1 MGLVIHGW
9 CKEER
14 FHEENGNIRGIIMSD
29 TYIIVVFTIL
39 LLVILVLYVFEI
51 SRTRRILNHISNMLL
66 EAKNGTFIESCY
78 DETKL
83 SSVEGQMKE
92 WIASSITT
100 SNQLEK
106 ERDCIK
112 TTISD
117 ISHQTK
123 TPISNIS
130 IYTELL
136 SEQELPEDSKEYVQR
151 LREQS
156 QKLNFLIEALVK
168 SSRLETKVVSIL
180 PKEHLIED
188 ILEQICDHCDQ
199 KAKSRGILITKE
211 IEPCSLQVDAKWTS
225 EALLN
230 ILDNAIKYADEATI
244 IKVVGIKYPMFY
256 RIDITN
262 RGIEVKQE
270 EVNAIFGRFFRSDNV
285 RDEDGVGLGLYLA
298 REIVTLQGGYIKVKP
313 GTEPTFSVFIPC

>member
-1 MGLVIHGW
+1 
-9 CKEER
+9 
-14 FHEENGNIRGIIMSD
+14 MSD
-29 TYIIVVFTIL
+29 TFIILALTII
-39 LLVILVLYVFEI
+39 LLVILVLYVLEI
-51 SRTRRILNHISNMLL
+51 CRARRVLNHISNMLL
-66 EAKNGTFIESCY
+66 EAKNGTFTESCY

-83 SSVEGQMKE
+83 SAVEGQMKE
-92 WIASSITT
+92 WIAHSITT
-100 SNQLEK
+100 SKQLEK

-136 SEQELPEDSKEYVQR
+136 SEQELPEDSKEYVLR

-156 QKLNFLIEALVK
+156 QKLNFLIEALMK
-168 SSRLETKVVSIL
+168 SSRLETKVVALQPSNYR
-180 PKEHLIED
+180 IED
-188 ILEQICDHCDQ
+188 LLEQICDQCEL
-199 KAKSRGILITKE
+199 KAKNRKITITKE
-211 IEPCSLQVDAKWTS
+211 IETCSLQIDAKWTK
-225 EALLN
+225 EALFN
-230 ILDNAIKYADEATI
+230 IVDNAIKYADETTI
-244 IKVVGIKYPMFY
+244 IKIVGVKYPMFY

-262 RGIEVKQE
+262 QGIGVKPE

-285 RDEDGVGLGLYLA
+285 RNEDGVGLGLYLA

>member
-1 MGLVIHGW
+1 MRD
-9 CKEER
+9 K
-14 FHEENGNIRGIIMSD
+14 
-29 TYIIVVFTIL
+29 YIIITLAII
-39 LLVILVLYVFEI
+39 LLVIIVLYVLEI
-51 SRTRRILNHISNMLL
+51 CRTRRTLNHISNMLL
-66 EAKNGTFIESCY
+66 EAKNGTFTESCY

-100 SNQLEK
+100 SKQLEK

-180 PKEHLIED
+180 PKDHLID
-188 ILEQICDHCDQ
+188 DLLEQICGQCER
-199 KAKSRGILITKE
+199 KAKSRGIIITKE
-211 IEPCSLQVDAKWTS
+211 MEPCSLLVDAKWTI

-230 ILDNAIKYADEATI
+230 ILDNAIKYADEATT
-244 IKVVGIKYPMFY
+244 IKIVGIKYPMFY

-262 RGIEVKQE
+262 RGIGVKQE
-270 EVNAIFGRFFRSDNV
+270 EVNDIFGRFFRSDNV

-298 REIVTLQGGYIKVKP
+298 REIITLQGGYIKVKP
-313 GTEPTFSVFIPC
+313 GIEPTFSVFIPC

>member
-1 MGLVIHGW
+1 MGSAIHGW
-9 CKEER
+9 CKGEKSYR
-14 FHEENGNIRGIIMSD
+14 ENSNKRESVMKD
-29 TYIIVVFTIL
+29 TYIIITLAIIL
-39 LLVILVLYVFEI
+39 LIILVLYVLEI
-51 SRTRRILNHISNMLL
+51 CRTRRILNHISNMLL
-66 EAKNGTFIESCY
+66 AAKNGTFTESCY

-83 SSVEGQMKE
+83 SAVEGQMKE
-92 WIASSITT
+92 WIAHSITT
-100 SNQLEK
+100 SKQLEK

-136 SEQELPEDSKEYVQR
+136 SEQELPEDSKEYVLR

-156 QKLNFLIEALVK
+156 QKLNFLIEALLK
-168 SSRLETKVVSIL
+168 SSRLETKVVTIQ
-180 PKEHLIED
+180 PRKYCIED
-188 ILEQICDHCDQ
+188 LLEQISDQ
-199 KAKSRGILITKE
+199 CELKVKSKKITITKE
-211 IEPCSLQVDAKWTS
+211 IEPCTLQIDAKWTK
-225 EALLN
+225 EALFN
-230 ILDNAIKYADEATI
+230 ILDNAIKYADEVTTI
-244 IKVVGIKYPMFY
+244 KIVGIKYPMFY

-262 RGIEVKQE
+262 RGIGVKSE

-298 REIVTLQGGYIKVKP
+298 REIITLQGGYIKVKP

>member
-1 MGLVIHGW
+1 M
-9 CKEER
+9 CDT
-14 FHEENGNIRGIIMSD
+14 FIILAL
-29 TYIIVVFTIL
+29 TIIL
-39 LLVILVLYVFEI
+39 LVVLVLYVLEI
-51 SRTRRILNHISNMLL
+51 CRARSVLNHISNMLL
-66 EAKNGTFIESCY
+66 EAKNGTFTESCY

-83 SSVEGQMKE
+83 SAVEGQMKE
-92 WIASSITT
+92 WIAHSITT
-100 SNQLEK
+100 SKQLEK

-136 SEQELPEDSKEYVQR
+136 SEQELPEDSKEYVLR

-156 QKLNFLIEALVK
+156 QKLNFLIEALMK
-168 SSRLETKVVSIL
+168 SSRLETKVVALQPSNYR
-180 PKEHLIED
+180 IED
-188 ILEQICDHCDQ
+188 LLEQICDQCEL
-199 KAKSRGILITKE
+199 KAKNREITITKE
-211 IEPCSLQVDAKWTS
+211 IEPCSLQIDAKWTK
-225 EALLN
+225 EALFN
-230 ILDNAIKYADEATI
+230 IVDNAIKYADETTI
-244 IKVVGIKYPMFY
+244 IKIVGVKYPMFY

-262 RGIEVKQE
+262 QGIGVKPE